1 VRGSADFLAVSAA
14 FKRMKNILTQA
25 RERGEFSD
33 DMKASGSPMGEVETS
48 FAKVTAAAEAEVDK
62 LVRVAM
68 YEDALRVIAS
78 LRPAVDAFF
87 EGVMVLD
94 PDPELRKMRLLLLAP
109 IVKNIEQIADLSEIV
124 TAG

>member
-1 VRGSADFLAVSAA
+1 
-14 FKRMKNILTQA
+14 MKNILTQA

-33 DMKASGSPMGEVETS
+33 DMKASGSAMGEVETS